1 MLVHMNGPW
10 RKVADEQGSAHVEHL
25 FIVRVSCGP
34 GSDATPR
41 LRGSVVYVPTQ
52 ARYYFSELS
61 ALQEFIR
68 ERVRPR

>member
-1 MLVHMNGPW
+1 MSRPLRTVVDGHGGAP
-10 RKVADEQGSAHVEHL
+10 VEHL

-34 GSDATPR
+34 HPDATPR

-52 ARYYFSELS
+52 ARFYFSELA

-68 ERVRPR
+68 ERVRPL